1 VPLPSR
7 QPSGLPAKSSAAA
20 PVGER
25 RYTEEELALILNRA
39 AERQEGGAAG
49 APRYT
54 LAEIQE
60 IAAGAGISPDHVA
73 SVAASLHGDRA
84 LRGDGLLGA
93 PTRFRFEET
102 IDGEV
107 TDDVVGELLDL
118 VRRDLGIQGSVAEA
132 LGTVDWKGADSMGTT
147 DVSIAR
153 RGGRTIISVLT
164 GRTDAAGATATF
176 SGFGALGLSALGM
189 SLVGVAGLVGPAV
202 PLIGVLG
209 GGSTAWLAMRAIWR
223 RVARRATERTGA
235 LGTVLAAAARRAVED
250 GRVSAR

>member
-1 VPLPSR
+1 MPDHDLPTNRPTRVP
-7 QPSGLPAKSSAAA
+7 SA
-20 PVGER
+20 ER
-25 RYTEEELALILNRA
+25 RYTEEDLALILNRA
-39 AERQEGGAAG
+39 AELQEGAPPSV
-49 APRYT
+49 PRYT

-60 IAAGAGISPDHVA
+60 IAAGAGIAPDHVA